1 MKVGTVTINP
11 STVAFRE
18 VAAGVSMAAFISA

>member
-1 MKVGTVTINP
+1 MKVGKVTINP
-11 STVAFRE
+11 STVAFSE